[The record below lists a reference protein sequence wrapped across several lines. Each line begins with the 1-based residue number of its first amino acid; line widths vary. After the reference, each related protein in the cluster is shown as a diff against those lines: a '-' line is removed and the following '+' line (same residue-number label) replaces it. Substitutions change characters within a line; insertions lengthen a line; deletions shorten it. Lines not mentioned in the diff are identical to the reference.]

1 MGEKAITTLD
11 RLRTRAEHLGLRAV
25 GGLVRA
31 LPLPIASR
39 AGAFAWRWLA
49 PFNRRHKR
57 ALSNLEKAFPERD
70 AEWREGVL
78 KGMWSNLGATFAE
91 GFALGKLLDSPD
103 RFDIALAPEV
113 ETALAHQRGNVV
125 LASLHTG
132 NWEVAV
138 LPLVWRGMEPS
149 GIYQKVRNP
158 LVDADIR
165 AARHRL
171 YPGGLLPKGAQTAR
185 AVLKNVR
192 VGGMVSIMA
201 DLRDRQGV
209 SVPFF
214 GRPAPSTLFPALVA
228 RMSGVPLIAG
238 RVVRLGPARFRIE
251 AEIVEVPTTDDRTA
265 DMEDATRRLHT
276 LFERW
281 VREYP
286 DQWMW
291 GHRRWGA
298 VAVRSERR
306 SGRD

>member
-11 RLRTRAEHLGLRAV
+11 RLRTRAEHLSFRAV
-25 GGLVRA
+25 GALVRA
-31 LPLPIASR
+31 LPLPLASR
-39 AGAFAWRWLA
+39 TGAFAWRWLA
-49 PFNRRHKR
+49 PFNKRHKR
-57 ALSNLEKAFPERD
+57 ALHNLERAFPERD
-70 AEWREGVL
+70 AAWREAVL
-78 KGMWSNLGATFAE
+78 TRMWSNLGATFAE
-91 GFALGKLLDSPD
+91 GFALGRLLDSPD
-103 RFDIALAPEV
+103 RFDIALSPEV
-113 ETALAHQRGNVV
+113 EAALADRRGNVV

-138 LPLVWRGMEPS
+138 LPLVWRGLEPS

-158 LVDADIR
+158 LVDSDIR
-165 AARHRL
+165 AARLRL
-171 YPGGLLPKGAQTAR
+171 YPGGLLPKGSQTAR
-185 AVLKNVR
+185 AVLRNVR
-192 VGGMVSIMA
+192 GGGMVSIMA

-228 RMSGVPLIAG
+228 RTSKVPLIAG

-251 AEIVEVPTTDDRTA
+251 AEIVEMPITNDRAA
-265 DMEDATRRLHT
+265 DMEDATRRLHA

-281 VREYP
+281 VREHP

-306 SGRD
+306 SEQN